1 MDPNYVRPV
10 VQTKIGNGTKVYL
23 KTHLCTEEDYVSF
36 APTSSSSKALFET
49 YKKKNFLYCLNDEQ
63 SILIKGSLDTFNLN
77 LALIV
82 KSCLPTEN

>member
-1 MDPNYVRPV
+1 MDLNYVRPV

-23 KTHLCTEEDYVSF
+23 ETHLCTEEDFFFF
-36 APTSSSSKALFET
+36 AKTLASNQALFET
-49 YKKKNFLYCLNDEQ
+49 YKKKNFMYCLNDGQ
-63 SILIKGSLDTFNLN
+63 SILIKGSLDTANLN